1 MARLNAP
8 RLVIN
13 SSVPRPDPEQQ
24 DKPSDTL
31 HRGWPFAKGSQ
42 NNPDDTDAPWP
53 RPASRPA
60 IARPGPALK

>member
-8 RLVIN
+8 RPVGN
-13 SSVPRPDPEQQ
+13 SPSSRPDPAQQ

-31 HRGWPFAKGSQ
+31 HTGWPFAKGSQ
-42 NNPDDTDAPWP
+42 NNPDDTAAPWP

-60 IARPGPALK
+60 IVRSGPALK